1 MAMTM
6 QMPKKVQGAG
16 GAWLDKP
23 GVYHCTISDVQENA
37 TDKDQKP
44 LNGFKVQLSVL
55 DGTVRDSVGC
65 TERNK
70 TFDLI
75 LFHPDPTKSES
86 SQEWSLRK
94 QAAFIIGAG
103 LVTEK
108 QLGEAVSFDLNA
120 AKDRQVIVALNRSD
134 RSTDTKTF
142 LELAY
147 ADIFHI
153 DDPRTEKFPKDAAAI
168 RLLPP
173 HMRRDPKS
181 FDLVALT
188 GKADAVADGG
198 GDGGG
203 TANTANGAAGSNGGG
218 AASGAAAGGVNID
231 DL

>member
-16 GAWLDKP
+16 KAWLDRP
-23 GVYHCTISDVQENA
+23 GTYHCSISDVQEQA
-37 TDKDQKP
+37 TDKDEKP
-44 LNGFKVQLSVL
+44 LNGFKVQLAVL

-65 TERNK
+65 TERGK
-70 TFDLI
+70 VFDLI
-75 LFHPDPTKSES
+75 LFHPDSTKSES
-86 SQEWSLRK
+86 AQEWAVRK
-94 QAAFIIGAG
+94 QAAFIIAAG

-108 QLGEAVSFDLNA
+108 QLGEQVSFDLNH
-120 AKDRQVIVALNRSD
+120 AKDRQIIISLNRSD

-142 LELAY
+142 LELAF

-168 RLLPP
+168 RILPQS
-173 HMRRDPKS
+173 MRRDPKS

-188 GKADAVADGG
+188 GKADATSAQPISHGG
-198 GDGGG
+198 
-203 TANTANGAAGSNGGG
+203 NGGG
-218 AASGAAAGGVNID
+218 GGQSAGGVDIN